1 VVCPVANAVGACVL
15 TWVCCVI
22 GMLSVTAAASTRQAS
37 GTTMSRKT
45 RMRRQCWLAHTAAL
59 SAKRS
64 ATVEVCHECLAFW
77 CVEHHGTLSHA
88 QCDVCVMYVCVMY
101 VMGVCIYLLVVEV
114 VLVEEQEG
122 GWGKPTW
129 IACYNNPNNSKNK
142 GLSDCN
148 ALATRHTQ

>member
-22 GMLSVTAAASTRQAS
+22 GMLSVTAVASTRQAS

-77 CVEHHGTLSHA
+77 YVEHHGSLSHA
-88 QCDVCVMYVCVMY
+88 QCDVCVMWCDVCDASVPP
-101 VMGVCIYLLVVEV
+101 
-114 VLVEEQEG
+114 G
-122 GWGKPTW
+122 GPGGGAGGRLGQAHLDRMLQP
-129 IACYNNPNNSKNK
+129 PNQPIDQSH
-142 GLSDCN
+142 C
-148 ALATRHTQ
+148 HTA